1 MYNYHIKLV
10 WADIEMKLSARNKF
24 IGKVT
29 DVTRGA
35 VNGIVKVELSNGQHL
50 TSSITLESIDDL
62 DITVGKEVTAII
74 KSTSVLIGRGQLTL
88 SARNKLS
95 GTIIEINRG
104 AVNAIVKVELP
115 SKVVI
120 TSSISLEAVDE
131 LDLTVGTEATAII
144 KATDVLLMA

>member
-1 MYNYHIKLV
+1 
-10 WADIEMKLSARNKF
+10 MKLSARNKF

-35 VNGIVKVELSNGQHL
+35 VNGIVKIELSNGQHI
-50 TSSITLESIDDL
+50 TSSITLEAIDDL

-95 GTIIEINRG
+95 GTIIDNNGLKLKCLKICFYT
-104 AVNAIVKVELP
+104 IL
-115 SKVVI
+115 
-120 TSSISLEAVDE
+120 
-131 LDLTVGTEATAII
+131 
-144 KATDVLLMA
+144 

>member
-1 MYNYHIKLV
+1 
-10 WADIEMKLSARNKF
+10 MKLSARNKF

-35 VNGIVKVELSNGQHL
+35 VNGIVKIELSNGQHI
-50 TSSITLESIDDL
+50 TSSITLEAIDDL
-62 DITVGKEVTAII
+62 DITVGKEVTATI

-95 GTIIEINRG
+95 GTIIDINRG

-115 SKVVI
+115 SNVVI
-120 TSSISLEAVDE
+120 SSSITLEAVDE
-131 LDLTVGTEATAII
+131 LDLTVGTEVTAVV
-144 KATDVLLMA
+144 KASEVLIMA

>member
-1 MYNYHIKLV
+1 
-10 WADIEMKLSARNKF
+10 MKLSARNKF

-29 DVTRGA
+29 YVTRGA
-35 VNGIVKVELSNGQHL
+35 VNGIVKIELSNGQHI
-50 TSSITLESIDDL
+50 TSSITLEAIDDL

-95 GTIIEINRG
+95 GTIIDINRG

-115 SKVVI
+115 SNVVI
-120 TSSISLEAVDE
+120 SSSITLEAVDE
-131 LDLTVGTEATAII
+131 LDLTVGTEVTAVV
-144 KATDVLLMA
+144 KASEVLIMA

>member
-1 MYNYHIKLV
+1 
-10 WADIEMKLSARNKF
+10 MKLSARNKF

-35 VNGIVKVELSNGQHL
+35 VNGIVKIELSNGQHI
-50 TSSITLESIDDL
+50 TSSITLEAIDDL
-62 DITVGKEVTAII
+62 DITVGKEVTAIS

-95 GTIIEINRG
+95 GTIIDINRG

-115 SKVVI
+115 SNVVI
-120 TSSISLEAVDE
+120 SSSITLEAVDE
-131 LDLTVGTEATAII
+131 LDLTVGTEVTAVV
-144 KATDVLLMA
+144 KASEVLIMA

>member
-1 MYNYHIKLV
+1 
-10 WADIEMKLSARNKF
+10 MKLSARNKF

-35 VNGIVKVELSNGQHL
+35 VNGIVKVELSNGQHI
-50 TSSITLESIDDL
+50 TSSITLEAIDDL

-95 GTIIEINRG
+95 GTIIDINRG
-104 AVNAIVKVELP
+104 SVNAIVKVELP
-115 SKVVI
+115 SNVVI
-120 TSSISLEAVDE
+120 SSSITLEAVDE
-131 LDLTVGTEATAII
+131 LDLTVGTEVTAVV
-144 KATDVLLMA
+144 KASEVLIMA

>member
-1 MYNYHIKLV
+1 
-10 WADIEMKLSARNKF
+10 MKLSARNKF

-35 VNGIVKVELSNGQHL
+35 VNGIVKIELSNGQHI
-50 TSSITLESIDDL
+50 TSSITLEAIDDL

-95 GTIIEINRG
+95 GTIIDINRG
-104 AVNAIVKVELP
+104 AVNAIIKVELP
-115 SKVVI
+115 SNVVI
-120 TSSISLEAVDE
+120 SSSITLEAVDE
-131 LDLTVGTEATAII
+131 LDLTVGTEVTAVV
-144 KATDVLLMA
+144 KASEVLIMA

>member
-1 MYNYHIKLV
+1 
-10 WADIEMKLSARNKF
+10 MKLSARKKF

-35 VNGIVKVELSNGQHL
+35 VNGIVKIELSNGQHI
-50 TSSITLESIDDL
+50 TSSITLEAIDDL

-95 GTIIEINRG
+95 GTIIDINRG

-115 SKVVI
+115 SNVVI
-120 TSSISLEAVDE
+120 SSSITLEAVDE
-131 LDLTVGTEATAII
+131 LDLTVGTEVTAVV
-144 KATDVLLMA
+144 KASEVLIMA

>member
-1 MYNYHIKLV
+1 
-10 WADIEMKLSARNKF
+10 MKLSARNKF

-50 TSSITLESIDDL
+50 TSSITLDAIDDL
-62 DITVGKEVTAII
+62 DITVGQEITAVI
-74 KSTSVLIGRGQLTL
+74 KSTSVLIGRGHLTL

-95 GTIIEINRG
+95 GTIVDINRG

-115 SKVVI
+115 SKIVI
-120 TSSISLEAVDE
+120 TSSITLEAVDE
-131 LDLTVGTEATAII
+131 LDLTVGTEVTAVV
-144 KATDVLLMA
+144 KASEVLIMA

>member
-1 MYNYHIKLV
+1 
-10 WADIEMKLSARNKF
+10 MKLSARNKF

-29 DVTRGA
+29 DVTSGA
-35 VNGIVKVELSNGQHL
+35 VNGIVKIELSNGQHI
-50 TSSITLESIDDL
+50 TSSITLEAIDDL

-95 GTIIEINRG
+95 GTIIDINRG

-115 SKVVI
+115 SNVVI
-120 TSSISLEAVDE
+120 SSSITLEAVDE
-131 LDLTVGTEATAII
+131 LDLTVGTEVTAVV
-144 KATDVLLMA
+144 KASEVLIMA

>member
-1 MYNYHIKLV
+1 
-10 WADIEMKLSARNKF
+10 MKLSARNKF

-35 VNGIVKVELSNGQHL
+35 INGIVKIELSNGQHI
-50 TSSITLESIDDL
+50 TSSITLEAIDDL

-95 GTIIEINRG
+95 GTIIDINRG

-115 SKVVI
+115 SNVVI
-120 TSSISLEAVDE
+120 SSSITLEAVDE
-131 LDLTVGTEATAII
+131 LDLTVGTEVTAVV
-144 KATDVLLMA
+144 KASEVLIMA

>member
-1 MYNYHIKLV
+1 
-10 WADIEMKLSARNKF
+10 MKLSARNKF

-35 VNGIVKVELSNGQHL
+35 VNGIVKVELSNGQHI
-50 TSSITLESIDDL
+50 TSSITLEAIDDL

-95 GTIIEINRG
+95 GTIIDINRG

-115 SKVVI
+115 SNVVI
-120 TSSISLEAVDE
+120 SSSITLEAVDE
-131 LDLTVGTEATAII
+131 LDLTVGTEVTAVV
-144 KATDVLLMA
+144 KASEVLIMA

>member
-1 MYNYHIKLV
+1 
-10 WADIEMKLSARNKF
+10 MKLSARNKF

-50 TSSITLESIDDL
+50 TSSITLDAIDDL

-95 GTIIEINRG
+95 GTIIDINRG

-115 SKVVI
+115 SNVVI
-120 TSSISLEAVDE
+120 SSSITLEAVDE
-131 LDLTVGTEATAII
+131 LDLTVGTEVTAVV
-144 KATDVLLMA
+144 KASEVLIMA

>member
-1 MYNYHIKLV
+1 
-10 WADIEMKLSARNKF
+10 MKLSARNKF

-35 VNGIVKVELSNGQHL
+35 VNGIVKIELSNGQHI
-50 TSSITLESIDDL
+50 TSSITLEAIDDL

-74 KSTSVLIGRGQLTL
+74 KSTSVLIGRGHLTL

-95 GTIIEINRG
+95 GTIVDINRG

-115 SKVVI
+115 SNVVI
-120 TSSISLEAVDE
+120 SSSITLEAVDE
-131 LDLTVGTEATAII
+131 LDLTVGTEVTAVV
-144 KATDVLLMA
+144 KASEVLIMA

>member
-1 MYNYHIKLV
+1 
-10 WADIEMKLSARNKF
+10 MKLSARNKF

-35 VNGIVKVELSNGQHL
+35 VYGIVKIELSNGQHI
-50 TSSITLESIDDL
+50 TSSITLEAIDDL

-95 GTIIEINRG
+95 GTIIDINRG

-115 SKVVI
+115 SNVVI
-120 TSSISLEAVDE
+120 SSSITLEAVDE
-131 LDLTVGTEATAII
+131 LDLTVGTEVTAVV
-144 KATDVLLMA
+144 KASEVLIMA

>member
-1 MYNYHIKLV
+1 
-10 WADIEMKLSARNKF
+10 MKLRARNKF

-35 VNGIVKVELSNGQHL
+35 VNGIVKIELSNGQHI
-50 TSSITLESIDDL
+50 TSSITLEAIDDL

-95 GTIIEINRG
+95 GTIIDINRG
-104 AVNAIVKVELP
+104 SVNAIVKVELP
-115 SKVVI
+115 SNVVI
-120 TSSISLEAVDE
+120 SSSITLEAVDE
-131 LDLTVGTEATAII
+131 LDLTVGTEVTAVV
-144 KATDVLLMA
+144 KASEVLIMA

>member
-1 MYNYHIKLV
+1 
-10 WADIEMKLSARNKF
+10 MKLSARNKF

-35 VNGIVKVELSNGQHL
+35 VNGIVKIELSNGQHI
-50 TSSITLESIDDL
+50 TSSITLEAIDDL
-62 DITVGKEVTAII
+62 DITVGKEITAII
-74 KSTSVLIGRGQLTL
+74 KSTSVLIGRGHLTL

-95 GTIIEINRG
+95 GTIVDINRG

-120 TSSISLEAVDE
+120 TSSITLEAVDE
-131 LDLTVGTEATAII
+131 LDLTVGTEGTAVV
-144 KATDVLLMA
+144 KASEVLIMA

>member
-1 MYNYHIKLV
+1 
-10 WADIEMKLSARNKF
+10 MKLSARNKF

-35 VNGIVKVELSNGQHL
+35 VNGIVKIELSNGQHI
-50 TSSITLESIDDL
+50 TSSITLEAIDDL
-62 DITVGKEVTAII
+62 DITVGKKVTAII

-95 GTIIEINRG
+95 GTIIDINRG

-115 SKVVI
+115 SNVVI
-120 TSSISLEAVDE
+120 SSSITLEAVDE
-131 LDLTVGTEATAII
+131 LDLTVGTEVTAVV
-144 KATDVLLMA
+144 KASEVLIMA

>member
-1 MYNYHIKLV
+1 
-10 WADIEMKLSARNKF
+10 MKLSARNKF

-35 VNGIVKVELSNGQHL
+35 VNGIVKIELSNGQHI
-50 TSSITLESIDDL
+50 TSSITLEAIDDL

-95 GTIIEINRG
+95 GTIVDINRG

-120 TSSISLEAVDE
+120 TSSITLEAVDE
-131 LDLTVGTEATAII
+131 LDLTVGTEVTAVV
-144 KATDVLLMA
+144 KASEVLIMA

>member
-1 MYNYHIKLV
+1 
-10 WADIEMKLSARNKF
+10 MKLSARNKF

-35 VNGIVKVELSNGQHL
+35 VNGIVKIELSNGQHI
-50 TSSITLESIDDL
+50 TSSITLEAIDDL
-62 DITVGKEVTAII
+62 DITVGKEITATI

-95 GTIIEINRG
+95 GTIIDINRG

-115 SKVVI
+115 SNVVI
-120 TSSISLEAVDE
+120 SSSITLEAVDE
-131 LDLTVGTEATAII
+131 LDLTVGTEVTAVV
-144 KATDVLLMA
+144 KASEVLIMA

>member
-1 MYNYHIKLV
+1 
-10 WADIEMKLSARNKF
+10 MKLIARNKF

-35 VNGIVKVELSNGQHL
+35 VNGIVKIELSNGQHI
-50 TSSITLESIDDL
+50 TSSITLEAIDDL

-95 GTIIEINRG
+95 GTIIDINRG

-115 SKVVI
+115 SNVVI
-120 TSSISLEAVDE
+120 SSSITLEAVDE
-131 LDLTVGTEATAII
+131 LDLTVGTEVTAVV
-144 KATDVLLMA
+144 KASEVLIMA

>member
-1 MYNYHIKLV
+1 
-10 WADIEMKLSARNKF
+10 MKLSARNKF

-35 VNGIVKVELSNGQHL
+35 VNGIVKIELSNGQHI
-50 TSSITLESIDDL
+50 TSSITLEAIDDL

-95 GTIIEINRG
+95 GTIIDINRG

-115 SKVVI
+115 SNVVI
-120 TSSISLEAVDE
+120 TSSITLEAVDE
-131 LDLTVGTEATAII
+131 LDLTVGTEVTAVV
-144 KATDVLLMA
+144 KASEVLIMA

>member
-1 MYNYHIKLV
+1 
-10 WADIEMKLSARNKF
+10 MKLSARNKF

-35 VNGIVKVELSNGQHL
+35 VNGIVKIELSNGQHI
-50 TSSITLESIDDL
+50 TSSITLEAIDDL

-95 GTIIEINRG
+95 GTIIDINRG

-115 SKVVI
+115 SNVVI
-120 TSSISLEAVDE
+120 SSSITLEAVDE
-131 LDLTVGTEATAII
+131 LDLTVGTEVTAVV
-144 KATDVLLMA
+144 KASEVLIMA

>member
-1 MYNYHIKLV
+1 
-10 WADIEMKLSARNKF
+10 MKLSARNKF

-29 DVTRGA
+29 DITRGA
-35 VNGIVKVELSNGQHL
+35 VNGIVKVKLSNGQHL

-95 GTIIEINRG
+95 GTIIDINRG

-120 TSSISLEAVDE
+120 TSSITLEAVDE
-131 LDLTVGTEATAII
+131 LDLTVGTEATAVI
-144 KATDVLLMA
+144 KATDVLIMA

>member
-1 MYNYHIKLV
+1 
-10 WADIEMKLSARNKF
+10 MKLSARNKF

-35 VNGIVKVELSNGQHL
+35 VNGIVKIELSNGQHI

-95 GTIIEINRG
+95 GTIIDINRG

-115 SKVVI
+115 SNVVI
-120 TSSISLEAVDE
+120 SSSITLEAVDE
-131 LDLTVGTEATAII
+131 LDLTVGTEVTAVV
-144 KATDVLLMA
+144 KASEVLIMA

>member
-1 MYNYHIKLV
+1 
-10 WADIEMKLSARNKF
+10 MKLSARNKF

-29 DVTRGA
+29 DATRGA
-35 VNGIVKVELSNGQHL
+35 VNGIVKIELSNGQHI
-50 TSSITLESIDDL
+50 TSSITLEAIDDL

-95 GTIIEINRG
+95 GTIIDINRG

-115 SKVVI
+115 SNVVI
-120 TSSISLEAVDE
+120 SSSITLEAVDE
-131 LDLTVGTEATAII
+131 LDLTVGTEVTAVV
-144 KATDVLLMA
+144 KASEVLIMA

>member
-1 MYNYHIKLV
+1 
-10 WADIEMKLSARNKF
+10 MKLSARNKF

-35 VNGIVKVELSNGQHL
+35 VNGIVKIELSNGQHI
-50 TSSITLESIDDL
+50 TSSITLEAIDDL

-95 GTIIEINRG
+95 GTIIDINIG

-115 SKVVI
+115 SNVVI
-120 TSSISLEAVDE
+120 SSSITLEAVDE
-131 LDLTVGTEATAII
+131 LDLTVGTEVTAVV
-144 KATDVLLMA
+144 KASEVLIMA

>member
-1 MYNYHIKLV
+1 
-10 WADIEMKLSARNKF
+10 MKLSARNKF

-35 VNGIVKVELSNGQHL
+35 VNGIVKIELSNGQHI
-50 TSSITLESIDDL
+50 TSSITLEAIDDL

-74 KSTSVLIGRGQLTL
+74 KSTSVLIGRGHLTL

-95 GTIIEINRG
+95 GTIVDINRG

-120 TSSISLEAVDE
+120 TSSITLEAVDE
-131 LDLTVGTEATAII
+131 LDLTTGTEVTAVV
-144 KATDVLLMA
+144 KASEVLIMA

>member
-1 MYNYHIKLV
+1 
-10 WADIEMKLSARNKF
+10 MKLSARNKF

-35 VNGIVKVELSNGQHL
+35 VNGIVKIELSNGQHI
-50 TSSITLESIDDL
+50 TSSFTLEAIDDL

-95 GTIIEINRG
+95 GTIIDINRG

-115 SKVVI
+115 SNVVI
-120 TSSISLEAVDE
+120 SSSITLEAVDE
-131 LDLTVGTEATAII
+131 LDLTVGTEVTAVV
-144 KATDVLLMA
+144 KASEVLIMA

>member
-1 MYNYHIKLV
+1 
-10 WADIEMKLSARNKF
+10 MKLSARNKF

-35 VNGIVKVELSNGQHL
+35 VNGIVKIELSNGQHI
-50 TSSITLESIDDL
+50 TSSITLEAIDDL

-74 KSTSVLIGRGQLTL
+74 KSTSVLLGRGQLTL

-95 GTIIEINRG
+95 GTIIDINRG

-115 SKVVI
+115 SNVVI
-120 TSSISLEAVDE
+120 SSLITLEAVDE
-131 LDLTVGTEATAII
+131 LDLTVGTEATAVI
-144 KATDVLLMA
+144 KATDVLIMA